1 MERKRVVIIGAGG
14 NAREIAAVIR
24 DVGGWDFVGF
34 LVSDVSKLSRH
45 DSSDEVL
52 GDFTWL
58 ESNQIDALVM
68 GIGNPSV
75 RIRLGLELC
84 KRFPHLEWP
93 ILIDPTARIDLRSA
107 KLGRGVVLCVGVIAT
122 VNIEIEDFAQLNFGC
137 TIGHEAVIG
146 RGCLIN
152 PGANISGGVELG
164 DAVLVGTGAQVLQY
178 IKVGTGATIGA
189 GAVVTKDVPP
199 KTTVVGIPAKP
210 RA

>member
-1 MERKRVVIIGAGG
+1 MERKRVVVIGAGG

-34 LVSDVSKLSRH
+34 LVSDVSKLSRY

-68 GIGNPSV
+68 GIGNPPAKV
-75 RIRLGLELC
+75 KVAKELSEQ
-84 KRFPHLEWP
+84 FPTVEWP
-93 ILIDPTARIDLRSA
+93 MLIHPSACIDKASA
-107 KLGRGVVLCVGVIAT
+107 KIGKGVVVCVGVVAT
-122 VNIEIEDFAQLNFGC
+122 VNVTLGDFTQLNFGC

-178 IKVGTGATIGA
+178 IRVGDGATIGA

-210 RA
+210 KA